1 MLKTALHLCRQHQTI
16 HTMLLSWNTHD
27 LVSAGAERMKPKMTL
42 LSPTTA
48 NRHMPWFFFLPFRKL
63 FNQSRPFRVQ
73 KLWFSERLKKRGG
86 TRKRGRE
93 GKSERREE
101 KEGGDRGRG
110 KEKRKGWKGEREKT
124 MLSHFRNLIVSG
136 PQGKQTQTESNLFHW
151 PGRLNLLAA
160 AYKIGAG
167 CSLIILAW
175 SSPSRKRTNHRP
187 KLNPSLWF

>member
-86 TRKRGRE
+86 TQERE
-93 GKSERREE
+93 
-101 KEGGDRGRG
+101 
-110 KEKRKGWKGEREKT
+110 GERERVREGRRRKGET
-124 MLSHFRNLIVSG
+124 EVEGKRKEKGEKGRERKPCWVISETSLSLDLRAN
-136 PQGKQTQTESNLFHW
+136 
-151 PGRLNLLAA
+151 RL
-160 AYKIGAG
+160 K
-167 CSLIILAW
+167 
-175 SSPSRKRTNHRP
+175 P
-187 KLNPSLWF
+187 KAICFTDRGGLTS